1 MHNKKN
7 NNKSN
12 TFIQGLR
19 PFSRSIPKGLKKLLK
34 KGSYNFSNI
43 VDNWN
48 KMIGK
53 DISSVCYPNTI
64 KIGKEMN
71 NGTLILNVIHGNEL
85 TVEYGKQE
93 IIDKINSFFG
103 FKLIK
108 EIKESNPSEIEK
120 KRYRTGKQAYKS
132 DVPEIQKALD
142 DSYGG
147 STLKVIKPVKK
158 RNGGLATKGQ
168 GRAFIKGKR

>member
-43 VDNWN
+43 IDNWT
-48 KMIGK
+48 KMVGK
-53 DISSVCYPNTI
+53 DISNTCYPNTI
-64 KIGKEMN
+64 KMGKEMN
-71 NGTLILNVIHGNEL
+71 NGTLVLNVIHGNEL

-103 FKLIK
+103 FKCIK
-108 EIKESNPSEIEK
+108 EVK
-120 KRYRTGKQAYKS
+120 
-132 DVPEIQKALD
+132 
-142 DSYGG
+142 
-147 STLKVIKPVKK
+147 LKVIQEKK
-158 RNGGLATKGQ
+158 ISRQQLTMSETKKNYNNELKNINNTDLKNSLNKLIE
-168 GRAFIKGKR
+168 AYNAKNN

>member
-1 MHNKKN
+1 MHNKKD

-19 PFSRSIPKGLKKLLK
+19 PFSKSLPQGLKKLLK

-43 VDNWN
+43 VDNWT
-48 KMIGK
+48 KMVGK
-53 DISSVCYPNTI
+53 NLSNACYPSTI
-64 KIGKEMN
+64 KMGKEMN

-103 FKLIK
+103 FKCIK
-108 EIKESNPSEIEK
+108 EVK
-120 KRYRTGKQAYKS
+120 
-132 DVPEIQKALD
+132 
-142 DSYGG
+142 
-147 STLKVIKPVKK
+147 LKVVQEKRVSKK
-158 RNGGLATKGQ
+158 VSSFNENGLNYSNKKLENINNERLKKTLSKLIEAYNAK
-168 GRAFIKGKR
+168 IN